1 MTTAEQRRVL
11 ITGASSGIGLEAAK
25 ILLARGDALTV
36 VCRNAER
43 AERIRTALSGSV
55 DICIADL
62 ADLASVAKAIEQLRH
77 HEMPFD
83 ALVLNAG
90 LQYAGH
96 SSPRWS
102 AQGIELTFAVNHLAH
117 QLLAEGLKEQTQ
129 AIVITASEVHNPA
142 TGGGRVGQPAGLGS
156 LQGLS
161 QGPGAPMVDGE
172 SPFNADKAYKDS
184 KLCNLLM
191 ALQIHQQRQDL
202 PVVAWSP
209 GLVIPRTSEGFFRN
223 SRQANPLGQALF
235 GLVARDLLRLTESVQ
250 RAGELLVQLID
261 EQLDQPGFSYWSN
274 TLRQPGVHRFEESV
288 ISNEASNQ
296 TKAKELWE
304 LCSILIQKTLHKAS
318 SPETEDSSS

>member
-43 AERIRTALSGSV
+43 AERTRTALSDSV
-55 DICIADL
+55 ETCIADL
-62 ADLASVAKAIEQLRH
+62 ADLASVARAIEELRRDGT
-77 HEMPFD
+77 PFD

-117 QLLAEGLKEQTQ
+117 QLLVEGLKNMTR
-129 AIVITASEVHNPA
+129 AIVVTASEVHNPS
-142 TGGGRVGQPAGLGS
+142 TGGGRVGLPAGLGT
-156 LQGLS
+156 LNGLRQGA
-161 QGPGAPMVDGE
+161 GAVMVDGL

-191 ALQIHQQRQDL
+191 AQQVQRQRPGV

-209 GLVIPRTSEGFFRN
+209 GLVIPRTSGGFFRN

-235 GLVARDLLRLTESVQ
+235 GFLARDLLRFSESVEQ
-250 RAGELLVQLID
+250 AGALLVQLID
-261 EQLDQPGFSYWSN
+261 EQLHQPGFSYWSN
-274 TLRQPGVHRFEESV
+274 ALVGPGRHQFKPTEPSR
-288 ISNEASNQ
+288 EASDN
-296 TKAKELWE
+296 TKATTLWT
-304 LCSILIQKTLHKAS
+304 LSSDLINASLATSNQLHF
-318 SPETEDSSS
+318 PQF

>member
-43 AERIRTALSGSV
+43 AERTRTALSDSV
-55 DICIADL
+55 ETCIADL
-62 ADLASVAKAIEQLRH
+62 ADLASVARAIEELRCDGT
-77 HEMPFD
+77 PFD

-96 SSPRWS
+96 DSPRWS

-117 QLLAEGLKEQTQ
+117 QLLAEELKEQTR
-129 AIVITASEVHNPA
+129 ALVITASEVHNPT
-142 TGGGRVGQPAGLGS
+142 TGGGRVGKPAGLGM
-156 LQGLS
+156 LEGLRR
-161 QGPGAPMVDGE
+161 GPGAPMVDGE

-235 GLVARDLLRLTESVQ
+235 GLVARDLLRLTESVE
-250 RAGELLVQLID
+250 RAGALLVQLID

-304 LCSILIQKTLHKAS
+304 LCSALIQKTLHKPS
-318 SPETEDSSS
+318 SPETGDSSS

>member
-25 ILLARGDALTV
+25 ILLARGDELTV
-36 VCRNAER
+36 ICRNAER
-43 AERIRTALSGSV
+43 ADLTRSALSGSV
-55 DICIADL
+55 EICVADL
-62 ADLASVAKAIEQLRH
+62 ADLDSVAMAIEGLRRNQ
-77 HEMPFD
+77 MPFD

-96 SSPRWS
+96 GSPRWS

-117 QLLAEGLKEQTQ
+117 QLLAEGLKAQTR
-129 AIVITASEVHNPA
+129 AIVITASEVHNPS
-142 TGGGRVGQPAGLGS
+142 TGGGRVGQPAGLGM
-156 LQGLS
+156 LQGLR

-172 SPFNADKAYKDS
+172 SRFNADKAYKDS

-191 ALQIHQQRQDL
+191 AQQIYRQRPDV

-235 GLVARDLLRLTESVQ
+235 GLIARDLLRVTESVE
-250 RAGELLVQLID
+250 RAGELLVQLIN
-261 EQLDQPGFSYWSN
+261 EQLHQPGFSYWSN
-274 TLRQPGVHRFEESV
+274 GLLGPGRHQFNSTEPSEEANDSDKATMLWML
-288 ISNEASNQ
+288 SNDLIKPFMGPSN
-296 TKAKELWE
+296 
-304 LCSILIQKTLHKAS
+304 
-318 SPETEDSSS
+318 